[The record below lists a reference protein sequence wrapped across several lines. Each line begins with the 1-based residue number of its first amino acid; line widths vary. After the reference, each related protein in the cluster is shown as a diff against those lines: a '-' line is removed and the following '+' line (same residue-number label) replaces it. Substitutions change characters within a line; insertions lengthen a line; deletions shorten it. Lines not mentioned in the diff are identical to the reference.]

1 MSMHRKVLEELTK
14 SDAVTDV
21 RRLVTVIRED
31 YRVVEARLSQRL
43 PRLID
48 PGDQLA
54 DPVFCSS
61 SRPDRRDADAFL
73 TDLGVARSSIAMD
86 RAFSDRGAAK
96 PHAAIRTG
104 QPEAYKR
111 TTPTSK

>member
-43 PRLID
+43 PR
-48 PGDQLA
+48 
-54 DPVFCSS
+54 
-61 SRPDRRDADAFL
+61 
-73 TDLGVARSSIAMD
+73 VA
-86 RAFSDRGAAK
+86 
-96 PHAAIRTG
+96 
-104 QPEAYKR
+104 
-111 TTPTSK
+111 